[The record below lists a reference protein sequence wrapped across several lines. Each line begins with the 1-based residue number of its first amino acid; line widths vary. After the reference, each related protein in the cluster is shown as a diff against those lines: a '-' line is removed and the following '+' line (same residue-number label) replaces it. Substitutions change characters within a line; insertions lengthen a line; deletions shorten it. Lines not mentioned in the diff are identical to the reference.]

1 MTDAGPEEEDSAWT
15 RTVAALRRQEAAL
28 EDDGWEVAG
37 VLAGHVAPEPPDAGG
52 TDRFGL
58 VYVVPGDDAE
68 AFEAAFEAGT
78 FAEYE
83 VFRRQVGH
91 RLFLLVKLT
100 APEERVAIL
109 LAGSVDTTQADGLLE
124 AAADREELYTHVQL
138 LDGTHL
144 GSFHHGDP
152 SLFFPSYEGPDGG
165 TRA

>member
-1 MTDAGPEEEDSAWT
+1 MAE
-15 RTVAALRRQEAAL
+15 LRQLESAL
-28 EDDGWEVAG
+28 EADGWDVTAIP
-37 VLAGHVAPEPPDAGG
+37 AGHVAPEPPGAGE

-58 VYVVPGDDAE
+58 VHVVPGDEAD

-91 RLFLLVKLT
+91 RLFLLTKLT
-100 APEERVAIL
+100 APDERVAIL
-109 LAGSVDTTQADGLLE
+109 LAGNVDTTQADALLE
-124 AAADREELYTHVQL
+124 AATSRGEMFTHVQL

-152 SLFFPSYEGPDGG
+152 ALFFPSIDAPADA
-165 TRA
+165 TSS